1 MKLKNGLNLI
11 MNKLLLI
18 LILTLSFQTL
28 TKADDI
34 SDFQIEGMSIGD
46 SLLDYMTVN
55 EIKNAD
61 RNYVKNKKYYVVG
74 HQKNLKTYET
84 MDIYLKSGD
93 KKYIVRSLGGTI
105 FMNVNKCLLQK
116 KIIVDELKSL
126 FPNLVPKNFKLDHI
140 YDKSGKSKQH
150 QTVFL
155 LKNDAHVRV
164 ECVDWSK
171 KINNKNNWQDNLVVA
186 SISTEISQWIESGYK

>member
-1 MKLKNGLNLI
+1 MKRLI
-11 MNKLLLI
+11 LI
-18 LILTLSFQTL
+18 LILTFSFQSW

-34 SDFQIEGMSIGD
+34 KDFEIEGMSIGD
-46 SLLDYMTVN
+46 SLLDYMTVK

-74 HQKNLKTYET
+74 YYKNLKTYET

-93 KKYIVRSLGGTI
+93 NKYIVRSLGGTI
-105 FMNVNKCLLQK
+105 FMDVNKCLLQK
-116 KIIVDELKSL
+116 DIIVNELKSL
-126 FPNLVPKNFKLDHI
+126 FPNSTPETNNINHI

-150 QTVFL
+150 QTVFML
-155 LKNDAHVRV
+155 INDDHVRV

-171 KINNKNNWQDNLVVA
+171 KISNKNNWQDNLVVA
-186 SISTEISQWIESGYK
+186 SISAEILLWIESGYK

>member
-1 MKLKNGLNLI
+1 M
-11 MNKLLLI
+11 
-18 LILTLSFQTL
+18 LSFQSL

-34 SDFQIEGMSIGD
+34 SDFEIEGISIGD
-46 SLLDYMTVN
+46 SLLEYMTVK

-74 HQKNLKTYET
+74 YQKNLKTYET

-126 FPNLVPKNFKLDHI
+126 FPNSVPKNFKINHI

-150 QTVFL
+150 QTQFL

>member
-1 MKLKNGLNLI
+1 MRIFIAVLVLI
-11 MNKLLLI
+11 FSLQ
-18 LILTLSFQTL
+18 SF

-34 SDFQIEGMSIGD
+34 RNFEIEGISIGD
-46 SLLDYMTVN
+46 SLLDYMTVK

-74 HQKNLKTYET
+74 YDWNLKTYET

-93 KKYIVRSLGGTI
+93 NKYIVKAIGGTI
-105 FMNVNKCLLQK
+105 FMEVKECLLK
-116 KIIVDELKSL
+116 KDTIVDELKSL
-126 FPNLVPKNFKLDHI
+126 FSNVTPETNSLNHI

-150 QTVFL
+150 QTNFFL
-155 LKNDAHVRV
+155 INNDHVRV

-171 KINNKNNWQDNLVVA
+171 KISDKHNWQDNLTVSA
-186 SISTEISQWIESGYK
+186 ISTEILLWIESGYN

>member
-1 MKLKNGLNLI
+1 MRIFLTV
-11 MNKLLLI
+11 LI
-18 LILTLSFQTL
+18 LIFSLQSW

-34 SDFQIEGMSIGD
+34 RDFQIEGISIGD
-46 SLLDYMTVN
+46 SLLDFMTVK

-74 HQKNLKTYET
+74 YQKDLKTYDT

-93 KKYIVRSLGGTI
+93 NKYIVRSLGGNI
-105 FMNVNKCLLQK
+105 FMDVEKCLLQK
-116 KIIVDELKSL
+116 DIIVDEIKSL
-126 FPNLVPKNFKLDHI
+126 FPNSVPKDYKIDHI

-150 QTVFL
+150 QTQFL
-155 LKNDAHVRV
+155 LKNDDHVRV

-171 KINNKNNWQDNLVVA
+171 KISNKNNWQDNLLVA
-186 SISTEISQWIESGYK
+186 AVSTEILKWIESGYK

>member
-1 MKLKNGLNLI
+1 M
-11 MNKLLLI
+11 
-18 LILTLSFQTL
+18 LSFQSL

-34 SDFQIEGMSIGD
+34 KDFQIEGISVGD

-171 KINNKNNWQDNLVVA
+171 EISNKNNWQDNLVVA
-186 SISTEISQWIESGYK
+186 SISTEISLWIASGYK